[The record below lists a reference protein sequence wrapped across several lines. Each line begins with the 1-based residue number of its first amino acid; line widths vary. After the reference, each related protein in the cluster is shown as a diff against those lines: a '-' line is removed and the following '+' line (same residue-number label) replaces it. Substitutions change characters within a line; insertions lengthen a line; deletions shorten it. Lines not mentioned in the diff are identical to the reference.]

1 MTKLA
6 SWQGAVEQVR
16 RTMTAVG
23 RAQTGLYAIEGIRL
37 HERALRAG
45 LTLELTLLSERFS
58 QDNTT
63 RSQFLLANLPLANL
77 HTVPNT
83 LMAELTDG
91 RNLGQL
97 ISLVK
102 IPPDLK
108 LEEVVTATSNPL
120 LLVAADV
127 VDPGNVGAMVRT
139 GHANDIAAFVAV
151 GVSDPFHPKA
161 VRTSM
166 GSLFKTAVCHY
177 ATIEPLLA
185 DLRRLGIVTVGTVAT
200 GGEWLPNA
208 SFALGGTARSRFG
221 FAIFMGNEYHGLPHD
236 VLRQLDKRVTIP
248 MAGEI
253 DSLSVNAA
261 TAVILYEIRSRQ
273 PVS

>member
-1 MTKLA
+1 MSKQA
-6 SWQGAVEQVR
+6 NWQGAVEQVR
-16 RTMTAVG
+16 RAMTAVG

-45 LTLELTLLSERFS
+45 LTLERTLLSEAYG
-58 QDNTT
+58 
-63 RSQFLLANLPLANL
+63 RSRRENMLLANESEPRLLRPYI
-77 HTVPNT
+77 VPDA

-91 RNLGQL
+91 RNLGHL

-102 IPPDLK
+102 IPPQPT
-108 LEEVVTATSNPL
+108 LEDVVTAESDPR

-139 GHANDIAAFVAV
+139 GHASDIAAFVAV
-151 GVSDPFHPKA
+151 GVSDPYHPKA

-177 ATIEPLLA
+177 PTIEPLLA
-185 DLRRLGIVTVGTVAT
+185 DLRRLGIETVGTVAT
-200 GGEWLPNA
+200 GGEWLPKA
-208 SFALGGTARSRFG
+208 SFAPGGS
-221 FAIFMGNEYHGLPHD
+221 AIFMGNEYHGVPD
-236 VLRQLDKRVTIP
+236 KVLQQLDKRVTIP

-261 TAVILYEIRSRQ
+261 TAVILYEIHRQ
-273 PVS
+273 RRDR